1 MNLFRQIPQVDKLI
15 NLDVFEGFNKKL
27 LIKKTKLVLQTLKQ
41 NIQNG
46 KVVHV
51 EVDKIIEDIKTE
63 YLKVDEELIKS
74 VVNATGVILHT
85 NLGRSILSKE
95 LLKKVVHRL
104 TRY

>member
-46 KVVHV
+46 KVVNV

-63 YLKVDEELIKS
+63 D
-74 VVNATGVILHT
+74 
-85 NLGRSILSKE
+85 
-95 LLKKVVHRL
+95 
-104 TRY
+104 